1 MFLGTKQFLVR
12 MDSLSRSAKSAVGT
26 QITLAEEGGLPGGGA
41 EMEFTASLRKRR
53 SKGKETQ
60 VSS

>member
-1 MFLGTKQFLVR
+1 M
-12 MDSLSRSAKSAVGT
+12 GT

-41 EMEFTASLRKRR
+41 AEEGGLPGGGAEMEFMALLEKRR

-60 VSS
+60 VFS